1 MASYAA
7 FLRGVNLGS
16 NRRVSGDEL
25 RAIFTRLGFRD
36 VDAFRTSGNV
46 VFDADRAPVAKTRAR
61 IEAALAD
68 TLGHEVM
75 VFLRSARELDAI
87 AAHEPFGAK
96 LVRAS
101 KGKLQVSL
109 LADKPA
115 AGPRNKVLD
124 LAGDDDRLAFGPRE
138 LFWLPSGGT
147 RDSALDMKTIE
158 KLLGPTTMRTKGTV
172 EQLVAKYFA

>member
-46 VFDADRAPVAKTRAR
+46 VFDADRRAPVAKTRAR
-61 IEAALAD
+61 IEAALPD

-87 AAHEPFGAK
+87 AEGWTPARGLAARLLWTGLFG
-96 LVRAS
+96 
-101 KGKLQVSL
+101 G
-109 LADKPA
+109 
-115 AGPRNKVLD
+115 AGETEDP
-124 LAGDDDRLAFGPRE
+124 
-138 LFWLPSGGT
+138 
-147 RDSALDMKTIE
+147 
-158 KLLGPTTMRTKGTV
+158 
-172 EQLVAKYFA
+172 